1 MIKKRRI
8 LAGLSCVLLLCALLP
23 VMVLAR
29 QHNDKP
35 DSGLPNDLVASYD
48 FEIDKCT
55 DGKEAWVLE
64 SIRVYKLYWTNS
76 KDEEWAYWEIK
87 NVHFDEKENSLN
99 LNVLFDA
106 KGDSLF
112 SMFFV
117 SGGNCGERIFLPDS
131 PVKDAKEFT
140 ILTVNEDWERGTKDD
155 NTGWI
160 SVLSTR
166 NGVDLSDDEYVV
178 EIGYGTKTTV
188 DGMSARRH
196 DLARLVP
203 KAEPGATFVVSAF
216 NAYFAVDFKYTVPN
230 PTGGIVQNVAT
241 VAEETPGEDEG
252 VDINP
257 EIIEP
262 TKQKA
267 QKKDSDTATSA
278 VMGVIGALAAAGAL
292 GVAAATAA
300 ALGVAGTLAVKGAMG
315 ASEGADKQDGG
326 TEEKRKRYR
335 IYTYK
340 AFGDAI
346 QKGAQPVKVCARI
359 SKIIDGKESDC
370 PEQTEKLE
378 VSGDNLTVRPVGVE
392 GAYMAAEVSAD
403 SASTAENGSITFTL
417 AGSGG
422 MIRRTVTFRLVN
434 EPQIAFPGETGDG
447 HWDLNVRLD
456 TVKMVA
462 GEGGKER
469 LRFVILDA
477 MEEPKEIQFR
487 DTKGFTIDYEK
498 DPKLGFTYYALIDN
512 ETDPIE
518 KGGGIFADKEDQRIT
533 VEAIFKDGL
542 RISNYFTIELYPDG
556 LSVIPLKDYVK
567 DNHLIIDTVE
577 NPKAGAGHSKIQPVI
592 FDFMVCYVDDRTQK
606 AVIKK
611 NPSCDHEDPTD
622 NGRYG
627 LLFSDNFEYHIK
639 HMGAAGVGF
648 FPDNT
653 LPELGDPYEAT
664 MLISHDTERQ
674 HFEGEIPLAVYGERP
689 KPPGSAEWQEA
700 YKWLQRDIKYFGI
713 GNDPQ
718 IKTMLKEIAEDN
730 TRHSAAQIADTRKAI
745 ICAGVFFYQKYGDAC
760 RDFEK
765 LTTRYLVVAVSLVSA
780 GDMAVEFILRKYFV
794 GYGAII
800 ANFSN
805 PLKNLLCTYVGE
817 FIANGNLDQAPD
829 FIETVLD
836 SCENALSAAIT
847 GLICGDLDDPL
858 DVTFDFAGKKLLQ
871 IAKPPVSEQI
881 KKVLGYVIATYLLI
895 RFARHY
901 NDGEDGEK
909 GDVFRSVIASFKDLG
924 LAVFK
929 AWFLNFVSSHC
940 VSLFRKIGELCGKLF
955 KKACEKQLKE
965 LAAKAGQKAYNDS
978 VRKAFQ
984 SSPDE
989 LSRAAYNTA
998 KELQKKAIRNVEGPV
1013 KNHLDAGIEAMGD
1026 AGNMIGRG
1034 VKNIIDGGDGG
1045 LGGQFLNYILGGKED
1060 GTESIGSDPKD
1071 ILFELV
1077 YEWLG
1082 VKANKIYE
1090 CVVPENIREQLT
1102 QVDMSIEGG
1111 NIVLTLLGYRVEI
1124 DIKENLTALI
1134 ELMFETM
1141 FPWMGPLF
1149 EAVKNSTGWN
1159 DIPDCR
1165 DRTEKN
1171 VEKIGQELEET
1182 KQRIENNQWRF
1193 TG

>member
-8 LAGLSCVLLLCALLP
+8 LAGLFCALLLCALLP
-23 VMVLAR
+23 VTVLAW
-29 QHNDKP
+29 QHNDRP
-35 DSGLPNDLVASYD
+35 NTGLPTELVASYD
-48 FEIDKCT
+48 FENDKGT
-55 DGKEAWVLE
+55 EGKEAWVLE
-64 SIRVYKLYWTNS
+64 SIRVYKVYWETNG
-76 KDEEWAYWEIK
+76 EEWVCWDIK
-87 NVHFDEKENSLN
+87 NMHFDKNGGSLN
-99 LNVLFDA
+99 LYADA
-106 KGDSLF
+106 NKFL
-112 SMFFV
+112 V
-117 SGGNCGERIFLPDS
+117 RIFLPNS
-131 PVKDAKEFT
+131 PVTDAKDFT
-140 ILTVNEDWERGTKDD
+140 ILTAYKVLEQTTKNQHPMYFVWPSNEPAGDID
-155 NTGWI
+155 N
-160 SVLSTR
+160 
-166 NGVDLSDDEYVV
+166 DEYKSGVY
-178 EIGYGTKTTV
+178 YGTETTV

-203 KAEPGATFVVSAF
+203 KAEPGATFVVCVY
-216 NAYFAVDFKYTVPN
+216 NCYLGIDFKYTVPN

-241 VAEETPGEDEG
+241 NAEETPGEDEG

-267 QKKDSDTATSA
+267 QKKDSDAATSA

-292 GVAAATAA
+292 GAAAAAAA
-300 ALGVAGTLAVKGAMG
+300 ALSVAGTLAVKGAMG

-378 VSGDNLTVRPVGVE
+378 VSGDNLTIRPVGVE
-392 GAYMAAEVSAD
+392 GEYMAAEVSAD

-477 MEEPKEIQFR
+477 MEEPKVIQFR

-518 KGGGIFADKEDQRIT
+518 KGGGIFADKEDRHIT
-533 VEAIFKDGL
+533 VEAVFKDGL

-592 FDFMVCYVDDRTQK
+592 FDFMVCYVDDQTQK

-611 NPSCDHEDPTD
+611 NPSCNHEDPTD

-689 KPPGSAEWQEA
+689 KPPGSAEWQDA

-858 DVTFDFAGKKLLQ
+858 DVTFEFLGKTKQ
-871 IAKPPVSEQI
+871 IIKPPVSEQI
-881 KKVLGYVIATYLLI
+881 KKVLGYVIAAYLLT

-901 NDGEDGEK
+901 NNGEDGEK

-924 LAVFK
+924 LAAFK

-989 LSRAAYNTA
+989 LSRAAYKAA
-998 KELQKKAIRNVEGPV
+998 KKLQKDAIRNVEGPV
-1013 KNHLDAGIEAMGD
+1013 NGHLDAGIEAMGD

-1034 VKNIIDGGDGG
+1034 VKNVLDGGDGG
-1045 LGGQFLNYILGGKED
+1045 LGGQFLNYILGGKKD

-1071 ILFELV
+1071 ILYELV
-1077 YEWLG
+1077 QDWLG

-1090 CVVPENIREQLT
+1090 WAVTKDIRERLT
-1102 QVDMSIEGG
+1102 QVDMNVEGG
-1111 NIVLTLLGYRVEI
+1111 IIVLTLLGYRVEI

-1165 DRTEKN
+1165 DRTEKD